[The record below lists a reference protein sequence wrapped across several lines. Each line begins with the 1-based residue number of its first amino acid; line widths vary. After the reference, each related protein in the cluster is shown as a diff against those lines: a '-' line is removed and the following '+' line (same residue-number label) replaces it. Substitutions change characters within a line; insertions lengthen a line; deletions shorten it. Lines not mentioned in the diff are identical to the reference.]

1 MKLYMKSKANTFSA
15 FADYENGNL
24 IVLTGSRIRIDYF
37 SKSIRGGGKTALILR
52 EHTDFVNEEGIVL
65 RDIKFTS
72 PSTAAQFVSGRNT
85 NGLVAWKIQDTNT
98 TLKEYLEKN

>member
-1 MKLYMKSKANTFSA
+1 MKLYMKAKANTFSA
-15 FADYENGNL
+15 VADYENGNL
-24 IVLTGSRIRIDYF
+24 IVLTGSIRIDYF
-37 SKSIRGGGKTALILR
+37 SKSISGGGKTAFTLR
-52 EHTDFVNEEGIVL
+52 EHADFVNEEGIVL

-85 NGLVAWKIQDTNT
+85 NGLIAWKIQDRNT